1 MLIIMYLYFT
11 LELIFHLET
20 SKNDKYVILLNFVK
34 YWSFILFYI
43 LAIFQ
48 VHVHEIFNYLSN
60 KTVVDGNEATGFDV
74 INPLYVMLPIY
85 ITTLSLLRQVSVNQ
99 RKQLFFNQVFQMKNL
114 VIELVKIAG
123 RWVGGQT
130 GA

>member
-1 MLIIMYLYFT
+1 MRFSITNQIKL
-11 LELIFHLET
+11 
-20 SKNDKYVILLNFVK
+20 
-34 YWSFILFYI
+34 
-43 LAIFQ
+43 
-48 VHVHEIFNYLSN
+48 
-60 KTVVDGNEATGFDV
+60 VDSNEATGLDV